1 VINNSLPIIIQGGM
15 GAGVSA
21 WQLARAVSLA
31 GQLGVVS
38 GTALDTILSRRLQNG
53 DPGGHMR
60 RALAA
65 FPISEMADRVLA
77 DHFIPGGKPRK
88 AAYRPLRLFTHK
100 LPRERLEL
108 IVLSN
113 FAEVHLAK
121 EGHGGLVGINYLEKI
136 QLPTLPSLL
145 GAMLA
150 GVDYVLM
157 GAGIPVSIPAAI
169 DALCAGT
176 RVALPLSV
184 EGTAQGEGFR
194 LDFDPAPF
202 LALRASP
209 LQRPK
214 FVPIVASA
222 SLANVLLRRSSGPID
237 GFVVEGPTAGGH
249 NAPPRGRITLND
261 CGEPVYGERDVVS
274 LDEMLSLNR
283 PFWLAGSYGRAEKV
297 VEALAGGAAGVQVGT
312 AFAFCDESGLRP
324 DIKGTVIERSR
335 AGRLDVFT
343 DPIASPTGF
352 PFKVLQLEGTL
363 SDGEVYQDR
372 QRRCDLGYLRQ
383 AFKNQTGGIGWRCPG
398 EPVSAFVSK
407 GGTEAQAAGRKCL
420 CNALVANIGLEQMRK
435 RGGEPPLITCG
446 DDVNQIHQFLPHPGA
461 SSYSAQDVLDR
472 LLSLV
477 DRR

>member
-1 VINNSLPIIIQGGM
+1 
-15 GAGVSA
+15 
-21 WQLARAVSLA
+21 
-31 GQLGVVS
+31 
-38 GTALDTILSRRLQNG
+38 
-53 DPGGHMR
+53 MR

-65 FPISEMADRVLA
+65 FPISEMAERVLA
-77 DHFIPGGKPRK
+77 DHFVPGGKPRK

-113 FAEVHLAK
+113 FVEVYLAK

-136 QLPTLPSLL
+136 QVPTLPSLL

-169 DALCAGT
+169 DALCAGK

-184 EGTAQGEGFR
+184 EGAAHDEGFC
-194 LDFDPAPF
+194 LEFEPAPF
-202 LALRASP
+202 LAHRGSP
-209 LQRPK
+209 LDKPK

-249 NAPPRGRITLND
+249 NAPPRGRIALND
-261 CGEPVYGERDVVS
+261 RGEPVYGERDMVS
-274 LDEMLSLNR
+274 LDELRSLKR
-283 PFWLAGSYGRAEKV
+283 PFWLAGTYGRAERV

-324 DIKGTVIERSR
+324 DIKRTVIERSR
-335 AGRLDVFT
+335 DGRLDVFT

-363 SDGEVYQDR
+363 SDAEIYLDR

-383 AFKNQTGGIGWRCPG
+383 AFKNRLGGVGWRCPG
-398 EPVSAFVSK
+398 EPVAAFVSK
-407 GGTEAQAAGRKCL
+407 GGTEELAEGRKCL
-420 CNALVANIGLEQMRK
+420 CNALVANIGLEQLCK

-446 DDVNQIHQFLPHPGA
+446 DDVSQVHEFLPHPSA

-477 DRR
+477 GRQ